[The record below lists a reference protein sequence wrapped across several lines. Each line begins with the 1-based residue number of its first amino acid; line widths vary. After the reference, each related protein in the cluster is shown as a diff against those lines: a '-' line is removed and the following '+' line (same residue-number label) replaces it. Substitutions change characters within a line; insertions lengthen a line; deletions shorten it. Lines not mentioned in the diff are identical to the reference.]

1 MRGGRLREGQSDS
14 PYLITILL
22 IKIPRVEDYIVLGQ
36 RGRLRAFEVSMALIA
51 NKTAE

>member
-22 IKIPRVEDYIVLGQ
+22 ITIPRVEYYTELTDIVDL
-36 RGRLRAFEVSMALIA
+36 
-51 NKTAE
+51 